1 MGLSGLRVRPRR
13 EADLPALLTI
23 LARQQAET
31 SYPFSWP
38 PPYPAEQFVVRP
50 LELAAWVAELDG
62 EVVGHVALHAAEDD
76 ELGRIA
82 AEAHGV
88 DVERLRCVAVL
99 FADLRLAGRGVGSAL
114 LATATE
120 HALAGGGAPVL
131 DVVAEHEGPVG
142 LYVRRGWEVV
152 GRFRPDW
159 LPDDL
164 EPVLVMVLPRTD
176 AISRSR

>member
-82 AEAHGV
+82 AEPGARRSTVRPPGAA
-88 DVERLRCVAVL
+88 RRQVAAKARAL
-99 FADLRLAGRGVGSAL
+99 GRDSAPP
-114 LATATE
+114 AR
-120 HALAGGGAPVL
+120 PVRSTS
-131 DVVAEHEGPVG
+131 
-142 LYVRRGWEVV
+142 RRAKGWA
-152 GRFRPDW
+152 R
-159 LPDDL
+159 
-164 EPVLVMVLPRTD
+164 
-176 AISRSR
+176 